1 MNFLDKAIG
10 ALAPG
15 WGASRLR
22 SRMAIPRHMPEL
34 LRSTMIQNRA
44 P

>member
-1 MNFLDKAIG
+1 MNLLDKAIG

-22 SRMAIPRHMPEL
+22 SRMAI
-34 LRSTMIQNRA
+34 RA
-44 P
+44 YEAITPTRTIARRNI